1 MQSRLI
7 DKTEIKEN
15 QIETFSNKVF
25 GEIRAI
31 RKDGQPWFIGK
42 DVAEK
47 LGYSNTRDALK
58 VHVDVEDKANV
69 VIHDGSQ
76 NRKMIGINE
85 SGLYS
90 LVLNSKLPGA
100 KEFKRW
106 VTSEVLPT
114 IRQTGGYIPHNEGMS
129 DEEIMARALQV
140 ANRMIEKKNQQL
152 KLGEEEN
159 IKLAGIIESQK
170 PKLEYLDEILSCD
183 DALLVTSIA
192 FDYGLS
198 AQALNKIL
206 CEERVQRKVR
216 NQYILYSDYLGKG
229 YTKTETKM
237 IGDKPRVQT
246 LWTQKGRML
255 IHKILTN
262 RNIKALKDLE
272 LAEA

>member
-1 MQSRLI
+1 MELQVI
-7 DKTEIKEN
+7 DKREVKEN
-15 QIETFSNKVF
+15 QIETFSNKLF

-31 RKDGQPWFIGK
+31 RKDGQPWFVGK

-47 LGYSNTRDALK
+47 LGYKNTRDAFITK
-58 VHVDVEDKANV
+58 VDEEDKAV
-69 VIHDGSQ
+69 VKCDTIKGKQ
-76 NRKMIGINE
+76 NTTIINE

-90 LVLNSKLPGA
+90 LVLSSKLPSA

-106 VTSEVLPT
+106 VTSEVLPA
-114 IRQTGGYIPHNEGMS
+114 IRQTGGYIPHNEEMS
-129 DEEIMARALQV
+129 DDEIMARALQV
-140 ANRMIEKKNQQL
+140 AQRTIERKNEQL
-152 KLGEEEN
+152 RLAEEEI
-159 IKLAGIIESQK
+159 IKLAGTIEQQK

-216 NQYILYSDYLGKG
+216 SQYILYSEYLGKG

-255 IHKILTN
+255 IHEILTR
-262 RNIKALKDLE
+262 RNIKATMDLE
-272 LAEA
+272 LVDA